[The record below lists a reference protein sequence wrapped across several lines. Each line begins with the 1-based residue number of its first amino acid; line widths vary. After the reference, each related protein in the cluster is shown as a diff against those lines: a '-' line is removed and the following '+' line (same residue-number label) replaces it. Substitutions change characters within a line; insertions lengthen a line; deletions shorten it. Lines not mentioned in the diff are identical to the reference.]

1 MILSLVD
8 EAVRSGARLQKA
20 CEVIELPA
28 RTLQR
33 WREQGPQGGD
43 DRRHGSKTPPA
54 NKLSEAARAKVVQ
67 VATSEAMRD
76 LSPRQIVPRLADQG
90 DYLCSESTMYRVL
103 EEQGLKTHRGPVKAR
118 TNKRPKAR
126 AATGPNQLLCWDITY
141 LPAAVRGK
149 FFYLYVFLA
158 VWSRKIV
165 GWGVSDKESADFAA
179 QLLQATCD
187 QLRVKTKGI
196 VLHSD
201 NGSPMKGATMLA
213 MMTSLGIVS
222 SFSRPRV
229 SDDNPF
235 IEALFR
241 TLKYRPDHHTSR
253 FQPLQEAVAAIE
265 AFVRWYNHD
274 HLHSAIG
281 FVTPQARHVGA
292 DLPILAHRR
301 LVYEQA
307 HAKHPERWTRNVR
320 PWDRP
325 SVVHLNPDRVE
336 GVLRDEVP
344 RAAREIA
351 AIAAV
356 QRAGIGSRSAEEV
369 LRVLREDTPVSVDLA
384 AWAVGVWQRSG
395 GAAAAAPTQPGA
407 QPGQD
412 DWIGDGAAGRWVADD
427 SDLREPGPPSAPPV
441 PTAPSC
447 RWPARGPG
455 SRRSE

>member
-8 EAVRSGARLQKA
+8 EAVRSGARHHKA

-33 WREQGPQGGD
+33 WRKQGPDGGD
-43 DRRHGSKTPPA
+43 DRRKGSHTPPA
-54 NKLSEAARAKVVQ
+54 NKLSEAERAKVVE

-90 DYLCSESTMYRVL
+90 DYVGSESTFYRVL
-103 EEQGLKTHRGPVKAR
+103 KQLGLMTHRGPVKAR
-118 TNKRPKAR
+118 TNTRPKAR

-141 LPAAVRGK
+141 LPAAVRGT
-149 FFYLYVFLA
+149 FFYLYVFLD

-165 GWGVSDKESADFAA
+165 GWGVNDEESDSFAA
-179 QLLQATCD
+179 QLLHATCD
-187 QLRVKTKGI
+187 QLGVKSKGI

-201 NGSPMKGATMLA
+201 NGSAMKGATMLA
-213 MMTSLGIVS
+213 MMTSLGVTP
-222 SFSRPRV
+222 SFSRPAV

-241 TLKYRPDHHTSR
+241 TLKYRPDHPTSR
-253 FQPLQEAVAAIE
+253 FQTLEEAVAAIE
-265 AFVRWYNHD
+265 AFVRWYNHE

-307 HAKHPERWTRNVR
+307 HAEHPERWTGKIR

-325 SVVHLNPDRVE
+325 EVVHLNPDRPAITVSPTV
-336 GVLRDEVP
+336 GN
-344 RAAREIA
+344 AA
-351 AIAAV
+351 
-356 QRAGIGSRSAEEV
+356 
-369 LRVLREDTPVSVDLA
+369 
-384 AWAVGVWQRSG
+384 
-395 GAAAAAPTQPGA
+395 
-407 QPGQD
+407 
-412 DWIGDGAAGRWVADD
+412 
-427 SDLREPGPPSAPPV
+427 
-441 PTAPSC
+441 
-447 RWPARGPG
+447 
-455 SRRSE
+455 

>member
-8 EAVRSGARLQKA
+8 EAVRSGARHHKA

-33 WREQGPQGGD
+33 WRKQGPLGGD
-43 DRRHGSKTPPA
+43 DRRKGSHTPPA
-54 NKLSEAARAKVVQ
+54 NKLSEAERAKVVE

-90 DYLCSESTMYRVL
+90 DYVGSESTFYRVL
-103 EEQGLKTHRGPVKAR
+103 KQLGLMTHRGPVKAR
-118 TNKRPKAR
+118 TNTRPKAR

-141 LPAAVRGK
+141 LPAAVRGT
-149 FFYLYVFLA
+149 FFYLYVFLD

-165 GWGVSDKESADFAA
+165 GWGVNDEESDSFAA
-179 QLLQATCD
+179 QLLHATCD
-187 QLRVKTKGI
+187 QLGVRSKGI

-241 TLKYRPDHHTSR
+241 TLKYRPDHPTSR
-253 FQPLQEAVAAIE
+253 FQTLEEAVAAIE
-265 AFVRWYNHD
+265 AFVRWYNHE

-307 HAKHPERWTRNVR
+307 HAEHPERWTGKIR

-325 SVVHLNPDRVE
+325 EVVHLNPDRPAITVSPTV
-336 GVLRDEVP
+336 GN
-344 RAAREIA
+344 AA
-351 AIAAV
+351 
-356 QRAGIGSRSAEEV
+356 
-369 LRVLREDTPVSVDLA
+369 
-384 AWAVGVWQRSG
+384 
-395 GAAAAAPTQPGA
+395 
-407 QPGQD
+407 
-412 DWIGDGAAGRWVADD
+412 
-427 SDLREPGPPSAPPV
+427 
-441 PTAPSC
+441 
-447 RWPARGPG
+447 
-455 SRRSE
+455 